1 MSRIL
6 ANLESPTGNLISN
19 TAEIVY
25 TAPASAPMV
34 LVKGLRAH
42 NTHSGDVVLTIS
54 VVPAGETLS
63 DLHMI
68 SKATIGTNASTQ
80 MLGTGQDLALAP
92 GDRLYAVA
100 DVADKI
106 ALHTSLQV
114 FESVSGDYA
123 NDASSLRYDS
133 SRTLKG
139 AALVPITTAEVVY
152 TAVAPVEVLRQ
163 VYGFND
169 SADTACV
176 VTLSRQLASE
186 SGAPTAAQRLEV
198 ESIAFQ
204 TVEPLLD
211 GDIVLAAGDKIIA
224 VGSVDDVVSL
234 NFRVDRY
241 LRSFNSIA

>member
-6 ANLESPTGNLISN
+6 ANLESPTGNLIAS

-25 TAPASAPMV
+25 TAPANAPMV

-42 NTHSGDVVLTIS
+42 NTHSGDVVLTVS
-54 VVPAGETLS
+54 VVPSGETPN
-63 DLHMI
+63 DTHI
-68 SKATIGTNASTQ
+68 VSKATIGTNAATQ

-92 GDRLYAVA
+92 GDRIYAVA

-106 ALHTSLQV
+106 ALHTSLQI

-123 NDASSLRYDS
+123 NDASSLRYDRS
-133 SRTLKG
+133 LTVKG
-139 AALVPITTAEVVY
+139 SELVPITTAAVLY

-163 VYGFND
+163 VYAFND

-176 VTLSRQLASE
+176 VTLSRQLASQT
-186 SGAPTAAQRLEV
+186 GAPTAAQRIEV

-204 TVEPLLD
+204 GAEPLLD
-211 GDIVLAAGDKIIA
+211 GDIILKAGDKIMA

-241 LRSFNSIA
+241 LRSFHAIA